1 MRRGLLIL
9 VHALLGLAFLAT
21 SRAADDADSIR
32 RQLAAFQR
40 APNPAALDFAW
51 PYLDSPEA
59 GLREAARKTVQ
70 AQPFADWKDRA
81 LEEKSTWASLE
92 ILRALTESCPR
103 GEAAAL
109 SPHLCEQIST
119 LRLEAMDPAQ
129 LRAAI
134 RLTRLVF
141 DRLGPVSEDERQQMV
156 DTWSH
161 LSPPADALAA
171 TDWRALLEFLRA
183 VHPRRS

>member
-1 MRRGLLIL
+1 
-9 VHALLGLAFLAT
+9 VHALLCLRFLAT
-21 SRAADDADSIR
+21 IQAAGDADSVR
-32 RQLAAFQR
+32 RQLAAYQR
-40 APNPAALDFAW
+40 VPAPTALDFAW
-51 PYLDSPEA
+51 PYLDSPDSD
-59 GLREAARKTVQ
+59 LREAARKAVQ
-70 AQPFADWKDRA
+70 AQPFAQWKERA
-81 LEEKSTWASLE
+81 LEEKNTWASLE

-156 DTWSH
+156 DAWSH
-161 LSPPADALAA
+161 LPPPTDAPAA

-183 VHPRRS
+183 VHSRRL